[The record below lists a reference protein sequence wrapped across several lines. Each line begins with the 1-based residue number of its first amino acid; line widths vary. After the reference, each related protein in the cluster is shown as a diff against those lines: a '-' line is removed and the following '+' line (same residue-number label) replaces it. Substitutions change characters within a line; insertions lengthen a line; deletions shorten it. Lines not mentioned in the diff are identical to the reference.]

1 MAMSCGRKIA
11 LILGSLFLLFA
22 LVVVIG
28 LVILFSMFR
37 HKEPVIR
44 DHSVLALKVEGSLPD
59 YVPDTLSNR
68 LFGNDRE
75 SLTSLIE
82 QLKKAKVDNRI
93 SGVLVEIKILMAGW
107 GKADELR
114 EAIADFKT
122 SGKPIYAYIEIGSN
136 KEYYIATACD
146 RIYIMPTGDLFI
158 NGLAAD
164 VMFFRGSLDK
174 LGIYPDVFQIGKY
187 KNAPDQFTR
196 KEMTDAHREVINS
209 ILDDFFNRFVNAV
222 AEARKKSPD
231 DVRAL
236 IDNAPLNA
244 KDALDA
250 GLIDGANYRDEVEN
264 EMKKRLGFKEG
275 EELRITK
282 ADTYS
287 DISPESL
294 GLNRGERIAIIYA
307 SGEIGGGRSD
317 DGSFGGQSTGS
328 DTMIKAIDDARK
340 DDSIKA
346 IVLRVDSPGG
356 SAYAS
361 DVIWHAIEEAKK
373 KKPVVVSMGDMAA
386 SGGYYI
392 ACNANKIIAEPS
404 TYTGSIGIF
413 AGKPVLKGFYDWIGV
428 TNEYVMRGKNA
439 GLLRETEKFTP
450 EERAKFES
458 IIKRMYYDEF
468 VPRVA
473 RGRGRDAEYVDSI
486 GQGRVWTGAQA
497 KEKGL
502 VDEFGGLDRAV
513 DVARQLA
520 NIPAEKGVHRVVLP
534 YPRGLFDN
542 LFGRGGDDED
552 ARASVQLEQ
561 QRAAVNALPEDVR
574 RTLQYATM
582 MDRMKR
588 GEVMAIM
595 PFDLR
600 IK

>member
-1 MAMSCGRKIA
+1 
-11 LILGSLFLLFA
+11 
-22 LVVVIG
+22 
-28 LVILFSMFR
+28 
-37 HKEPVIR
+37 
-44 DHSVLALKVEGSLPD
+44 
-59 YVPDTLSNR
+59 
-68 LFGNDRE
+68 
-75 SLTSLIE
+75 
-82 QLKKAKVDNRI
+82 
-93 SGVLVEIKILMAGW
+93 
-107 GKADELR
+107 
-114 EAIADFKT
+114 
-122 SGKPIYAYIEIGSN
+122 
-136 KEYYIATACD
+136 
-146 RIYIMPTGDLFI
+146 
-158 NGLAAD
+158 

-209 ILDDFFNRFVNAV
+209 ILDDFFNRFVNEV

-250 GLIDGANYRDEVEN
+250 GLIDGASYRDEVEN
-264 EMKKRLGFKEG
+264 EMKKRLGFKED

-282 ADTYS
+282 ADAYS

-294 GLNRGERIAIIYA
+294 GLNRGERIAVIYA

-328 DTMIKAIDDARK
+328 DTMVKAIDDARQ
-340 DDSIKA
+340 DNSIKA

-413 AGKPVLKGFYDWIGV
+413 AGKPVMKGFYDWIGV

-458 IIKRMYYDEF
+458 MIKRMYYDEF

-520 NIPAEKGVHRVVLP
+520 NIPADRGVQRVVLP

-542 LFGRGGDDED
+542 LFGRDGGDDGD
-552 ARASVQLEQ
+552 ASASVQLEQ
-561 QRAAVNALPEDVR
+561 QRAAINALPEDVR
-574 RTLQYATM
+574 RTLQYAAM